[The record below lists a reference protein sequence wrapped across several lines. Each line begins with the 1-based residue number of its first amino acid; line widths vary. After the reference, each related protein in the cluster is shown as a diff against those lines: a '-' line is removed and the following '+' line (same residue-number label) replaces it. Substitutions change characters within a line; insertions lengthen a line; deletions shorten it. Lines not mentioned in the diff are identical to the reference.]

1 MKSNL
6 SVKMLAALALVLL
19 VSSVSE
25 GRTVGKCE
33 LKSLLQAGLGGN
45 PGGSGGRVGRV
56 RRNVTPAP
64 ENVTA
69 SVPANVT
76 ASLPANVTASLP
88 ANVTASLP
96 ANVTASLPANVTAS
110 LPANVTASVP
120 PNVTASLPANVT
132 ASRPANFTGGVTMPG
147 NTTVPNNST
156 VDLGLIARIVCS
168 VERLSKF
175 NTERVNTIKSP
186 GKKPGHGKPGRGKRS
201 FHGRQKHSA
210 GRFDGSS
217 ESSESSEEK
226 QSLDTTLFGI
236 FQLSNRVA
244 CDSGSGQS
252 LNLCGIKCKA
262 LTDNDISNDIACL
275 KTLLSSPIMNQFVIV
290 HECRNVNPAQ
300 YFSKCA

>member
-45 PGGSGGRVGRV
+45 PGGSGGRDDRV

-76 ASLPANVTASLP
+76 SSLPANVTASLP
-88 ANVTASLP
+88 ANATASVP
-96 ANVTASLPANVTAS
+96 ANVTASLPANFTS
-110 LPANVTASVP
+110 SQPANVTGSVTVP
-120 PNVTASLPANVT
+120 
-132 ASRPANFTGGVTMPG
+132 RVTMPT
-147 NTTVPNNST
+147 NEA
-156 VDLGLIARIVCS
+156 DLGVIARIVCS

-201 FHGRQKHSA
+201 FHGPQKHSP
-210 GRFDGSS
+210 GRFDRSS

-244 CDSGSGQS
+244 CNSGSGQS
-252 LNLCGIKCKA
+252 QNLCGIRCKA

-275 KTLLSSPIMNQFVIV
+275 KTLLSMNQFVIV
-290 HECRNVNPAQ
+290 DECRNVNPAQ
-300 YFSKCA
+300 YFSQCV